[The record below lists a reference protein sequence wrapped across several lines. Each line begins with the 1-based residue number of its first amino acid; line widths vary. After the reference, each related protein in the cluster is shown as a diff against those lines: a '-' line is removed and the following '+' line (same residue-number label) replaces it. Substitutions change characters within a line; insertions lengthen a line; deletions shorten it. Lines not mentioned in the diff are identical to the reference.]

1 MNQPP
6 TYFHG
11 SDLEKIEQTYG
22 IKKEEII
29 NFAANVNPLGISYRL
44 KKELISH
51 IDCVTTY
58 PDRAY
63 TTLRTAISDYTGAPV
78 SHITVGNG
86 STELISLV
94 IQVLQPKHALVLGP
108 TYSEYAHEIS
118 LAGGTLRTFSLKEEE
133 NFTFHKE
140 DFLTEIS
147 GKISSETSAGLTN
160 KRSSGPFS
168 KTTATPDLF
177 VICNPNNPTSSLID
191 RNTMHFILKECA
203 KRNIFVM
210 VDETYMEFTEEPSET
225 TAIPFTSEY
234 QNLIVLR
241 GISKFFAAP
250 GLRLGYGICGNEKL
264 LKEMADY
271 QNPWSVGSL
280 TEIAGKIMFED
291 TEYIADTRKLILA
304 ERKRVLGK
312 LSEMP
317 GLKLYPAHANFILVR
332 ILDKTLTSTMLF
344 EAAIKEKLMIRDCSS
359 FKALGE
365 KYFRFCLM
373 SAEANDKL
381 LAVITENLRPE
392 ARK

>member
-22 IKKEEII
+22 VKKEEII

-58 PDRAY
+58 PDREY
-63 TTLRTAISDYTGAPV
+63 TELRTAISDYTGAPV

-94 IQVLQPKHALVLGP
+94 IQIQEPKSALVLGP
-108 TYSEYAHEIS
+108 TYSEYAHEIR

-133 NFTFHKE
+133 SFAFNRE
-140 DFLTEIS
+140 EFLAEIS
-147 GKISSETSAGLTN
+147 CEFSPENSAGSVN
-160 KRSSGPFS
+160 DRGSEPSG
-168 KTTATPDLF
+168 KTITAPDLF

-191 RNTMHFILKECA
+191 RDTMHFILEECA

-225 TAIPFTSEY
+225 TAIPLTAEF

-250 GLRLGYGICGNEKL
+250 GLRLGYGICGNENL
-264 LKEMADY
+264 LKKMLSF
-271 QNPWSVGSL
+271 QNPWTVGSL
-280 TEIAGKIMFED
+280 TEIAGKIMFQD
-291 TEYIADTRKLILA
+291 TEYIKDTRKLILT
-304 ERKRVLGK
+304 ERKRILGK
-312 LSEMP
+312 LNEMP
-317 GLKLYPAHANFILVR
+317 GLKFYPAHANFILVR
-332 ILDKTLTSTMLF
+332 ILDETLTSTMLF

-359 FKALGE
+359 FQALGE

-373 SAEANDKL
+373 SAEANDRL
-381 LAVITENLRPE
+381 LAVISE
-392 ARK
+392 KYIS

>member
-1 MNQPP
+1 MNQPT

-11 SDLEKIEQTYG
+11 SDLEKIAQTYD

-44 KKELISH
+44 KRELISH

-58 PDRAY
+58 PDREY
-63 TTLRTAISDYTGAPV
+63 TELRTAISNYTDAPV
-78 SHITVGNG
+78 SHIIVGNG

-94 IQVLQPKHALVLGP
+94 IQVQEPKHALVLGP
-108 TYSEYAHEIS
+108 TYSEYAHEIR

-133 NFTFHKE
+133 NFIFHKE
-140 DFLTEIS
+140 EFLTEIS
-147 GKISSETSAGLTN
+147 DST
-160 KRSSGPFS
+160 
-168 KTTATPDLF
+168 DLF

-191 RNTMHFILKECA
+191 RDTMHFILQECA

-210 VDETYMEFTEEPSET
+210 VDETYMEFAEEPSET
-225 TAIPFTSEY
+225 TAIPLTSEY

-264 LKEMADY
+264 LKKMADY

-291 TEYIADTRKLILA
+291 AEYIADTRRLILT
-304 ERKRVLGK
+304 ERKRILGK
-312 LSEMP
+312 LNEMP
-317 GLKLYPAHANFILVR
+317 GLKPYPAHANFILVR
-332 ILDKTLTSTMLF
+332 ILDETLTSTMLF

-381 LAVITENLRPE
+381 LTVINE
-392 ARK
+392 KYIS